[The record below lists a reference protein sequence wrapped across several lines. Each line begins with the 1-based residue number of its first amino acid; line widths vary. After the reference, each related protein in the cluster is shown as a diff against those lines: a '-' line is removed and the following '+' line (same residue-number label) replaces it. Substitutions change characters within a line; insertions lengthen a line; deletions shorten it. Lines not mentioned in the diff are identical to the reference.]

1 MTDRVLKDPKTR
13 GAFKH
18 ADLHE
23 LFVLDEKIYPS
34 FSASSSS
41 SSSSRSSSKPKAPI
55 AHTKSMDDDDAPEKN
70 EDHMEQVDGVVGA
83 EQYTNPQEAEEQE
96 QNNNGNADGEEKGGS
111 AEPSDTDILKNLMD
125 GAVIEAAVSM
135 KDTNVDRALVSREA
149 ERVAKSAA
157 RALLKSRQEC
167 AKTGGIGVPTW
178 TGRNGFAGATSS
190 GASSTGASPQP
201 RFGTKNTALATAE
214 SATSLVAN
222 TLRFGG
228 TSGSL
233 GSNPLKLAQST
244 TSAVAGTLGASSSS
258 SSSSSSNATSA
269 TQTQA
274 PSIASLILQRAQQR
288 EKEAKLYQESN
299 TASLHVYR
307 ADGSVSESQIRRPAA
322 NSRYSAA
329 VDVEQIAEDPQ
340 RGGMIKD
347 IVQFL
352 KSQPGKNATSSEI
365 LASFKSRIKKGD
377 AELFRLMLREVA
389 TLEDKRWYLKI
400 DYH

>member
-1 MTDRVLKDPKTR
+1 
-13 GAFKH
+13 
-18 ADLHE
+18 
-23 LFVLDEKIYPS
+23 
-34 FSASSSS
+34 
-41 SSSSRSSSKPKAPI
+41 
-55 AHTKSMDDDDAPEKN
+55 
-70 EDHMEQVDGVVGA
+70 
-83 EQYTNPQEAEEQE
+83 
-96 QNNNGNADGEEKGGS
+96 
-111 AEPSDTDILKNLMD
+111 
-125 GAVIEAAVSM
+125 M

-233 GSNPLKLAQST
+233 GSNPLKLAQTT
-244 TSAVAGTLGASSSS
+244 TSAVAGILGASSSS
-258 SSSSSSNATSA
+258 SSNTTSA

-352 KSQPGKNATSSEI
+352 KSQFGKNATSSEI